1 MYVFAFRPL
10 SGKQK
15 NNFSAFSASF
25 AVNNFFEIAMK
36 ETENMKSKINALV
49 IGAGNFGQYY
59 ARIIS
64 KLNNEKLSI
73 PLIDKLIITRTQLKR
88 AEEMA
93 SLLRKNVDCI
103 VNDIIAAEVNDT
115 NELIEVL
122 EKYRPEFIGITA
134 RDKVIGDTIHAVYSA
149 YALKYGAVLCEKP
162 FANASGD
169 GTSLKHVTDLF
180 NYEKS
185 DLFSLEL
192 PFAVVMRDLMQKK
205 DLADLFVN
213 AKNMEFYWE
222 TMSSVNNNIIDAL
235 AIHPWSLIPDA
246 YKIEAIKVEDRGLH
260 AQIIMQL
267 YNNELCKNTICKI
280 NLKAGSNFRG
290 VMIDN
295 YAVAIS
301 TKGVLIKLIELNKPI
316 EDAANEG
323 KQALYG
329 KVLLELDNPLKQ
341 NIIAVLKNKPIVSL
355 KKSYD
360 SQLFLE
366 RLHGF
371 ME

>member
-1 MYVFAFRPL
+1 
-10 SGKQK
+10 
-15 NNFSAFSASF
+15 
-25 AVNNFFEIAMK
+25 
-36 ETENMKSKINALV
+36 MKSKINALV

-88 AEEMA
+88 AQELV
-93 SLLRKNVDCI
+93 SLLRKNADCN
-103 VNDIIAAEVNDT
+103 VNDIIAAEVSGT

-122 EKYRPEFIGITA
+122 EKYQPEFIGITA

-169 GTSLKHVTDLF
+169 GSSLNHLTDLF

-185 DLFSLEL
+185 DLFGLEL
-192 PFAVVMRDLMQKK
+192 PFAVIMRDLMQKK
-205 DLADLFVN
+205 DLLELFMN
-213 AKNMEFYWE
+213 AKSIEFYWE
-222 TMSSVNNNIIDAL
+222 TMSSVKNNIIDAL
-235 AIHPWSLIPDA
+235 AIHPWSLIPEV
-246 YKIEAIKVEDRGLH
+246 YKIESVKVEDRELK
-260 AQIIMQL
+260 AQITLQL
-267 YNNELCKNTICKI
+267 YNDKTCKNTICKI
-280 NLKAGSNFRG
+280 NLKAGGNFRG
-290 VMIDN
+290 IMIDN

-301 TKGVLIKLIELNKPI
+301 TKGPLIKLIELNKPI

-323 KQALYG
+323 EKALYG

-355 KKSYD
+355 KKTYD

-366 RLHGF
+366 RLHGYTLC
-371 ME
+371 